1 MSDNP
6 SSKEQSDSYQNGM
19 SRVAYFIYSSIL
31 FLVGGIFQ
39 FAVIPDYWL
48 IPVLICVAINSFLVI
63 RRVRDFDGSAIS
75 FVILSL
81 IPYVNGFVWLYLV
94 FKSGKKAVFAAAKQ
108 DKLRKKWEEE
118 ARNNE

>member
-6 SSKEQSDSYQNGM
+6 SFNEQSDSYQNGM